1 MNAEPDRGGSAVLSE
16 KVALVTGGSRGIGEA
31 IVRRFSAAGAT
42 VVLCSRSSADGLA
55 LAEELTGLGQ
65 TVDFVSCD
73 VANESAVQALI
84 ATIVERY
91 GRLDV
96 LVNNAGITLSG
107 TLEETTLENW
117 RAILEANITT
127 MFLVTK
133 YAIPALRRSKAGS
146 IINLGSTYGVV
157 GAAGSAVY
165 AVTKAAAINLSR
177 TLALELAVDGIR
189 VNALCPG
196 ATATPMNIEWLAAQ
210 PDPDQALRDLVGKH
224 PIGRMATPAE
234 QAGAALFLASDD
246 SSYVTGH
253 ALMADGGYT
262 AI

>member
-1 MNAEPDRGGSAVLSE
+1 MNAEPDPGGSSVLTDRI
-16 KVALVTGGSRGIGEA
+16 ALVTGGSRGIGEA

-42 VVLCSRSSADGLA
+42 VVLCSRSPADGLA
-55 LAEELTGLGQ
+55 LAEELTGLGR
-65 TVDFVSCD
+65 TVVFAVCD
-73 VANESAVQALI
+73 VANETEVKALI
-84 ATIVERY
+84 AMILERF

-107 TLEETTLENW
+107 SLEETTLDSW

-127 MFLVTK
+127 MFLMTK
-133 YAIPALRRSKAGS
+133 HAIPALRRSKAGS

-157 GAAGSAVY
+157 GAAGSAAY
-165 AVTKAAAINLSR
+165 SVTKSAAISLSK

-196 ATATPMNIEWLAAQ
+196 ATATPMNLEWLAAQ
-210 PDPDQALRDLVGKH
+210 PDPERALRDLVAKH
-224 PIGRMATPAE
+224 PIGRMSSPDE

-246 SSYVTGH
+246 SSFVTGH

>member
-1 MNAEPDRGGSAVLSE
+1 M
-16 KVALVTGGSRGIGEA
+16 IM
-31 IVRRFSAAGAT
+31 
-42 VVLCSRSSADGLA
+42 
-55 LAEELTGLGQ
+55 
-65 TVDFVSCD
+65 
-73 VANESAVQALI
+73 
-84 ATIVERY
+84 ERY

-96 LVNNAGITLSG
+96 LVNNAGITVSG
-107 TLEETTLENW
+107 TVEDTTLDDW
-117 RAILEANITT
+117 RAVLDANITT

-133 YAIPALRRSKAGS
+133 YAIPALRRSSAGS

-157 GAAGSAVY
+157 GAAGSAAY
-165 AVTKAAAINLSR
+165 AVSKAAAINLAR
-177 TLALELAVDGIR
+177 TLALELAGDGIR

-210 PDPDQALRDLVGKH
+210 PDPEQARRALVAKH
-224 PIGRMATPAE
+224 PIGRMSSPEE

-246 SSYVTGH
+246 ASFVTGH

>member
-1 MNAEPDRGGSAVLSE
+1 MSLSDRI
-16 KVALVTGGSRGIGEA
+16 ALVTGGSRGIGEA

-42 VVLCSRSSADGLA
+42 VVVCSRSADEGIA
-55 LAEELTGLGQ
+55 LAEELTGLSRA
-65 TVDFVSCD
+65 VVYVPCD
-73 VANESAVQALI
+73 VGSETEVRAMI
-84 ATIVERY
+84 AMIVDRY

-96 LVNNAGITLSG
+96 LVNNAGITASG
-107 TLEETTLENW
+107 TVEETTLDSW
-117 RAILEANITT
+117 RAVLDANITT

-133 YAIPALRRSKAGS
+133 YAIPALRRSKAAS

-157 GAAGSAVY
+157 GAAGSAAY
-165 AVTKAAAINLSR
+165 AVTKAAAINLAK
-177 TLALELAVDGIR
+177 TLAIELAVDGIR

-210 PDPDQALRDLVGKH
+210 PDPEQALRDLVAKH
-224 PIGRMATPAE
+224 PIGRMSSPDE
-234 QAGAALFLASDD
+234 QASAALFLASDD